1 MNVREFLSNDQTF
14 NEQLP
19 KSDRARMSQIK
30 KILGIKWN
38 PHKDHI
44 QITLNPWTEQTT
56 TKRTILRFI
65 ASQYDPLGFLVPLIV
80 PFKIFLQELWRKN
93 IHWDQ
98 PLDNQLIE
106 TWNNLVVKCPTHIKE
121 IPRFTID
128 LSQQI
133 TFHVFTDASTVA
145 YAAVVYAHQ
154 NTHTSLL
161 FAKSRLAPIKGMTI
175 PKLELLAILI
185 GVRAAQFVIKQ
196 MELENPK
203 VVVWSDSRCALHW
216 IQNNSRLLP
225 KFIQNRVEEI
235 QMAKF
240 AYRYIPSEHNPA
252 DIATRGTIPT
262 RLISYEPWWSGPTW
276 INGNEPNWPHWEY
289 DVPQEE
295 DNEEDKNIVA
305 TTTTEEIINTNRI
318 NLLEAKRFSKWTK
331 MIRTTVRVLKFLK
344 KLSKGKLTWLSS
356 VSERN
361 PITPEDY
368 NLAAELLIKQ
378 SQSEEQ
384 TTIAERQGILIP
396 NNISPQTQITEHK
409 MSQEDTSEYFE
420 RSKLQELGEWTKKQN
435 ELLRADILKEQ
446 QRSGVDD
453 LEDSL
458 LIDPETFESPPRF
471 KPSPKK
477 VPYQTKMKSHSDTK
491 KTSVHSSSKKPIPV
505 NIHIPPSLSAS
516 KECADLVNDIF
527 RQLEELKILTVE
539 EVIQLKEL
547 KILTIEEVMFEEDN
561 IEYKIKRINQLAS
574 SPSSESSNPDIKSAL
589 TTTTAFEEAKMT
601 TSQRSEFYML
611 QNKIRNILSS
621 NPKSIH

>member
-196 MELENPK
+196 MQLENPK

-361 PITPEDY
+361 PIYTRGLQSRCGTTNKTIPIGRY
-368 NLAAELLIKQ
+368 NSRRSGKVQ
-378 SQSEEQ
+378 SALCRQVLEIPEQ

-396 NNISPQTQITEHK
+396 NNISPQTQSNNRTNY
-409 MSQEDTSEYFE
+409 ST
-420 RSKLQELGEWTKKQN
+420 
-435 ELLRADILKEQ
+435 
-446 QRSGVDD
+446 
-453 LEDSL
+453 
-458 LIDPETFESPPRF
+458 PPRNDASWRY
-471 KPSPKK
+471 PSN
-477 VPYQTKMKSHSDTK
+477 Y
-491 KTSVHSSSKKPIPV
+491 
-505 NIHIPPSLSAS
+505 
-516 KECADLVNDIF
+516 F
-527 RQLEELKILTVE
+527 
-539 EVIQLKEL
+539 
-547 KILTIEEVMFEEDN
+547 
-561 IEYKIKRINQLAS
+561 
-574 SPSSESSNPDIKSAL
+574 
-589 TTTTAFEEAKMT
+589 
-601 TSQRSEFYML
+601 
-611 QNKIRNILSS
+611 QNKKALLDSER
-621 NPKSIH
+621 KG